1 MIVRFS
7 RDRFLFYDPD
17 QIVAYQLRDETNNLS
32 WFVAS
37 DKERFPTSKF
47 GLIGIYAIFSMLK
60 NFLFGVNLFDIRFC
74 VIRVLVP
81 WWCLG
86 WCILTGGKC
95 DYWQPQNSFLT
106 K

>member
-1 MIVRFS
+1 MGLYVINQ
-7 RDRFLFYDPD
+7 DC
-17 QIVAYQLRDETNNLS
+17 N
-32 WFVAS
+32 WFVGRVEENFS
-37 DKERFPTSKF
+37 DQEKF
-47 GLIGIYAIFSMLK
+47 GLIGIYASFSMLK

-74 VIRVLVP
+74 VILALVP